1 MHRNFKLNNMVRHPK
16 KGEISYQA
24 EYMRKKSQSDPIQYE
39 KQNQKQRDY
48 YQKNKERFKLTKKLK
63 SKEQR
68 EIAIKHMGG
77 KCMNCEEQ
85 YNPHAKKSNL
95 EFDHK
100 VYISSKSTKS
110 ETFRQVLDFI
120 DRGEDPK
127 IQFALLCHTCHMIVT
142 HLRIDS
148 KKSKDV
154 LEYIKSNEIFK

>member
-1 MHRNFKLNNMVRHPK
+1 
-16 KGEISYQA
+16 
-24 EYMRKKSQSDPIQYE
+24 
-39 KQNQKQRDY
+39 
-48 YQKNKERFKLTKKLK
+48 
-63 SKEQR
+63 
-68 EIAIKHMGG
+68 MGG
-77 KCMNCEEQ
+77 KCMNCKEQ

-95 EFDHK
+95 K